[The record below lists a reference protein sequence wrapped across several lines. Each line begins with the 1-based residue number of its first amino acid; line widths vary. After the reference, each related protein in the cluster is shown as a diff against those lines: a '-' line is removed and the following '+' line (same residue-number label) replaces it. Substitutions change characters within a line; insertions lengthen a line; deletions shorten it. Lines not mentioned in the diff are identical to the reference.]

1 MRNLEAKFRLAD
13 LGAART
19 RADAIGFGF
28 RGMLVQRDTFFSVP
42 HGKLK
47 LREQPDGAW
56 LIHYRR
62 EEAKGLEL
70 SDYEIAT
77 VAQPEATRAMLSAA
91 IGVIAEVRKQRTLL
105 VRSNIRLHLDRVD
118 GLGDFG
124 EIEVVLGEVDEA
136 ESNRAP
142 VAEILGALGVRE
154 AELIG
159 VSYFELMR
167 STAGMPASARR

>member
-1 MRNLEAKFRLAD
+1 
-13 LGAART
+13 
-19 RADAIGFGF
+19 
-28 RGMLVQRDTFFSVP
+28 
-42 HGKLK
+42 
-47 LREQPDGAW
+47 
-56 LIHYRR
+56 
-62 EEAKGLEL
+62 
-70 SDYEIAT
+70 
-77 VAQPEATRAMLSAA
+77 MLSAA